1 MRAETP
7 LPVDSGAVSAPR
19 ILCISLSPLTRDA
32 RVLRQIDVLAK
43 HGEVTTLG
51 YGPRPSAATAHLQV
65 EDALNSLPRTPLGVA
80 KLATRRLKSAEM
92 DAPAIR
98 RGLELVGGQRFD
110 LVVANDA
117 RALPLA
123 HHVAHGAP
131 VWADL
136 HEWAAA
142 EFSHVTSWRLLI
154 GPLMESICRRHLS
167 RSAAVTTVC
176 EPLAERYTQEYGVPC
191 EVVRNAGVW
200 QDLQPSPLEPGRT
213 RLVHSGAAIR
223 GRNLEM
229 LIEAT
234 LAVEGCSLDLFL
246 VPAADGGRYLAELR
260 TLAGDSGAITFH
272 DPVAPAELPR
282 TLNRFDVGAFCMPPI
297 NINAEY
303 ALPNKF
309 FDFVQARL
317 AHAVGPAPEMARLV
331 REYDLGVVSEDF
343 SVESFTAALRTLDA
357 DAVQAGKDASHR
369 HARDLSSASD
379 VATIDAIVTRLLQSP
394 V

>member
-1 MRAETP
+1 
-7 LPVDSGAVSAPR
+7 VSAPR

-32 RVLRQIDVLAK
+32 RVLRQVDALAR

-51 YGPRPSAATAHLQV
+51 YGPQPPAATAHLQV
-65 EDALNSLPRTPLGVA
+65 DDDLNSLPRTPLGVA
-80 KLATRRLKSAEM
+80 RLAARRLHSAEM
-92 DAPAIR
+92 AAPGLR
-98 RGLELVGGQRFD
+98 RGLELIGDQRFD

-123 HHVAHGAP
+123 HRAARGAP
-131 VWADL
+131 VWADM
-136 HEWAAA
+136 HEWAAQ

-154 GPLMESICRRHLS
+154 GPLMEHVCREYLP

-176 EPLAERYTQEYGVPC
+176 EPLARRYTEHYGTPC
-191 EVVRNAGVW
+191 EVVRNAGPW
-200 QDLQPSPLEPGRT
+200 RDLQPSPPEPGRI

-229 LIEAT
+229 LVEAT
-234 LAVEGCSLDLFL
+234 LEVPGCTLDLFL
-246 VPAADGGRYLAELR
+246 VPAADGGRYLAELTR
-260 TLAGDSGAITFH
+260 LAGDSGRVTIH
-272 DPVAPAELPR
+272 PPVAPAELPA

-297 NINAEY
+297 NINAEF

-331 REYDLGVVSEDF
+331 REYDLGVVSDDF
-343 SVESFTAALRTLDA
+343 SKDSFVAALRRLDPA
-357 DAVQAGKDASHR
+357 AVAAGKQASHR
-369 HARDLSSASD
+369 HARDLSSERDLEVVDGVVS
-379 VATIDAIVTRLLQSP
+379 RLLAEAS
-394 V
+394 

>member
-1 MRAETP
+1 M
-7 LPVDSGAVSAPR
+7 PR

-32 RVLRQIDVLAK
+32 RVLRQIDVLAR

-51 YGPRPSAATAHLQV
+51 YGPRPPAATAHLQV
-65 EDALNSLPRTPLGVA
+65 ADDLNSLPRTPLGVA
-80 KLATRRLKSAEM
+80 KLATRRLRSVEM
-92 DAPAIR
+92 DAPAVR
-98 RGLELVGGQRFD
+98 RGLELVGDQRFD

-123 HHVAHGAP
+123 HRVAQGAP

-142 EFSHVTSWRLLI
+142 EFSHVASWRLLI
-154 GPLMESICRRHLS
+154 GPLMERLCRVYLPQ
-167 RSAAVTTVC
+167 SAAVTTVC
-176 EPLAERYTQEYGVPC
+176 EPLAERYTLDYGVPC
-191 EVVRNAGVW
+191 RVVRNAGVW
-200 QDLQPSPLEPGRT
+200 QDLAPSPLEAGRI

-229 LIEAT
+229 LIRAT
-234 LAVEGCSLDLFL
+234 LAVEGCSLDLYL

-260 TLAGDSGAITFH
+260 GLAGDSGAITFH

-331 REYDLGVVSEDF
+331 REYGLGVVSEDF
-343 SVESFTAALRTLDA
+343 SVESFTEALRSLDPL
-357 DAVQAGKDASHR
+357 AVQAGKDASHR
-369 HARDLSSASD
+369 HARDLSSESD
-379 VATIDAIVTRLLQSP
+379 VATIDAIVSGLLPSST
-394 V
+394 

>member
-1 MRAETP
+1 MT
-7 LPVDSGAVSAPR
+7 APR
-19 ILCISLSPLTRDA
+19 ILCVSLSPLTRDA
-32 RVLRQIDVLAK
+32 RVLRQVDALAA

-51 YGPRPSAATAHLQV
+51 YGPRPEASTEHLQV
-65 EDALNSLPRTPLGVA
+65 ADGLNSLPRTVMGVA
-80 KLATRRLKSAEM
+80 KLATRRLHSAEL
-92 DAPAIR
+92 DAPGLR
-98 RGLELVGGQRFD
+98 RGLELVGDRRFD

-123 HHVAHGAP
+123 HRVAGGAP
-131 VWADL
+131 VWADM

-142 EFSHVTSWRLLI
+142 EFSHVASWRLLI
-154 GPLMESICRRHLS
+154 GPLMQHLCEEYLP

-176 EPLAERYTQEYGVPC
+176 EPLAQRYTEEYGVPC
-191 EVVRNAGVW
+191 EVVRNAGPW
-200 QDLQPSPLEPGRT
+200 RDLRPTPLEEGRI

-229 LIEAT
+229 LVEAT
-234 LAVEGCSLDLFL
+234 LEVPGCTLDLFL
-246 VPAADGGRYLAELR
+246 VPAADGGRYLTELR
-260 TLAGDSGAITFH
+260 RLAGTEGRVTFH
-272 DPVAPAELPR
+272 DPVAPDALPA

-331 REYDLGVVSEDF
+331 RENQLGVVSADF
-343 SVESFTAALRTLDA
+343 SKEAFVAALRQLDPE
-357 DAVQAGKDASHR
+357 AVRAGKQASHD
-369 HARDLSSASD
+369 HARELSSERDRA
-379 VATIDAIVTRLLQSP
+379 VVRGIVERLLGTAP
-394 V
+394 

>member
-1 MRAETP
+1 M
-7 LPVDSGAVSAPR
+7 SAPR

-32 RVLRQIDVLAK
+32 RVLRQLDVLAE

-51 YGPRPSAATAHLQV
+51 YGPKPPAATAHLQV
-65 EDALNSLPRTPLGVA
+65 EDGLNSLPRTPLGVA
-80 KLATRRLKSAEM
+80 KLATRRLKSVEL
-92 DAPAIR
+92 DAPAVR

-131 VWADL
+131 VWADM

-142 EFSHVTSWRLLI
+142 EFSHVASWRLLI
-154 GPLMESICRRHLS
+154 GPLMEKLCQEYLPQ
-167 RSAAVTTVC
+167 SAAVTTVC
-176 EPLAERYTQEYGVPC
+176 EPLAERYTEHYGVEC

-200 QDLQPSPLEPGRT
+200 RDLQPSALEPGRI

-229 LIEAT
+229 LIQAT
-234 LAVEGCSLDLFL
+234 LAVEGCSLDLYL

-260 TLAGDSGAITFH
+260 SLAGDSGAITFH
-272 DPVAPAELPR
+272 DPVAPADLPQA
-282 TLNRFDVGAFCMPPI
+282 LNRFDVGAFCMPPI

-331 REYDLGVVSEDF
+331 REYGLGVVSEDF

-379 VATIDAIVTRLLQSP
+379 VATMSAVITRLLP
-394 V
+394 TTA

>member
-1 MRAETP
+1 M
-7 LPVDSGAVSAPR
+7 SAPR

-32 RVLRQIDVLAK
+32 RVLRQIDVLAE

-51 YGPRPSAATAHLQV
+51 YGPKPPASTAHLQV
-65 EDALNSLPRTPLGVA
+65 EDDLSSLPRTPLGVA
-80 KLATRRLKSAEM
+80 KLVTRRLKSVEL
-92 DAPAIR
+92 DAPAVQ

-131 VWADL
+131 VWADM

-142 EFSHVTSWRLLI
+142 EFSHVASWRLLI
-154 GPLMESICRRHLS
+154 GPLMDRLCDVYLPQ
-167 RSAAVTTVC
+167 SAAVTTVC
-176 EPLAERYTQEYGVPC
+176 EPLAVRYTEQYGVEC
-191 EVVRNAGVW
+191 ELVRNAGVW
-200 QDLQPSPLEPGRT
+200 RDLGPSPLEPGRL

-246 VPAADGGRYLAELR
+246 VPAADGGRYLAELQK
-260 TLAGDSGAITFH
+260 LAGESGAITFH
-272 DPVAPAELPR
+272 DPVAPADLPQ
-282 TLNRFDVGAFCMPPI
+282 TLNQFDVGAFCMPPI

-331 REYDLGVVSEDF
+331 RQYGLGVVSDDF
-343 SVESFTAALRTLDA
+343 GVESFTRALQTMDA
-357 DAVQAGKDASHR
+357 EAVQAGKEASHR

-379 VATIDAIVTRLLQSP
+379 VATMAAIVARLLP
-394 V
+394 TTT